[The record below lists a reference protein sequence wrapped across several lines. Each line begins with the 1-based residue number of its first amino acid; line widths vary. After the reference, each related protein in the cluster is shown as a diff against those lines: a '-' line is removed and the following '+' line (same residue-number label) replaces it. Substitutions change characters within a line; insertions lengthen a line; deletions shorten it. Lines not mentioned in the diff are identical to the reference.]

1 MLGIIGLY
9 SNYELI
15 LSILESQA
23 QTSGIGPDSQEFTAQ
38 VYFSCGLGPAAPA
51 PAVLRSAAIGKK
63 SLNSGGSSSS
73 VYNLSEK

>member
-51 PAVLRSAAIGKK
+51 LLYYDLLRLARK
-63 SLNSGGSSSS
+63 
-73 VYNLSEK
+73 V